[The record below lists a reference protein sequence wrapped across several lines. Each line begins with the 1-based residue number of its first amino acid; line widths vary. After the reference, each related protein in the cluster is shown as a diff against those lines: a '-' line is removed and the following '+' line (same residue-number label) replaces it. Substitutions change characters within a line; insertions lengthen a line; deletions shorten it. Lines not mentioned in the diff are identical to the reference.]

1 MSGGTTEISQ
11 VVGEGETGAV
21 LMLTLHGDVLCTLT
35 DDVVELSDTG
45 VF

>member
-1 MSGGTTEISQ
+1 MSGGTSEISL

-21 LMLTLHGDVLCTLT
+21 LMSTLHGDVLCTLT
-35 DDVVELSDTG
+35 DDIVELSGTG